1 MFTAVQQMLV
11 LSQIYWV
18 VLKESD
24 GGTLM
29 MFVWREILYLI
40 YLYLREHPVFIL
52 KETPASVMET
62 ICALTRGTAAAE
74 YGW

>member
-1 MFTAVQQMLV
+1 MLDSRDNCLDARLYGLMFTAVQQMLV
-11 LSQIYWV
+11 LLQIYWV

-40 YLYLREHPVFIL
+40 HLYLREHPVFML
-52 KETPASVMET
+52 
-62 ICALTRGTAAAE
+62 
-74 YGW
+74 Y